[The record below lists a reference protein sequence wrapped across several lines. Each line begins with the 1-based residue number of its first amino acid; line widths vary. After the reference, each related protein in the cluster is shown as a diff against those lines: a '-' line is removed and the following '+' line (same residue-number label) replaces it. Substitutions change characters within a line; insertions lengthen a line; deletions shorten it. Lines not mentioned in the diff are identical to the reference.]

1 MCKHTE
7 YSERCVQVQLKHKR
21 HVQPI
26 TASSYKASIPRGIK
40 PVAASSRQTFMRQ
53 VWKMWFTCPVCR
65 HYASASRRPNIQCQ
79 THATWQCEGRASPS
93 LSRRTTATL
102 ALFVPNGLLIIRS
115 LACVAG
121 WGSGDLTRALTL
133 AQHMIYGR
141 IDLRAGSR
149 ERRRL
154 TFAEAG
160 DGFVA
165 VNGHE

>member
-1 MCKHTE
+1 MSNQSPRHHTKRAYHAALNQSLQVCAKHLCGRCGRCVLLAQYVDTMLLHRDAQTYSAKHTPHGN
-7 YSERCVQVQLKHKR
+7 VK
-21 HVQPI
+21 
-26 TASSYKASIPRGIK
+26 
-40 PVAASSRQTFMRQ
+40 VARL
-53 VWKMWFTCPVCR
+53 
-65 HYASASRRPNIQCQ
+65 
-79 THATWQCEGRASPS
+79 S
-93 LSRRTTATL
+93 LSRRTTL